1 MEVETHAEFLGM
13 QKQEEKRCNMNMS
26 TGHKKREEHIR
37 IPVTGKDVRCAI
49 DQPYVKNAKS
59 AE

>member
-1 MEVETHAEFLGM
+1 MM
-13 QKQEEKRCNMNMS
+13 KRTSAGTKVQQRNKDKS
-26 TGHKKREEHIR
+26 TGHKKGEERTR
-37 IPVTGKDVRCAI
+37 IPVIGKDVRCAI